1 MHELSYSDFKYNKD
15 LYYIIIVSTQGGG
28 KSYYFVSTPI
38 KILFAECDE
47 YPFNMSYQIKMKNV
61 NVDRFET
68 NKRISCQTDK
78 KKSWMNQLLA
88 KLISKTKQKQPIF

>member
-1 MHELSYSDFKYNKD
+1 MSYSDFKYNKD

-47 YPFNMSYQIKMKNV
+47 YPFNMSYQIKMKMLMLIGLKQ
-61 NVDRFET
+61 T
-68 NKRISCQTDK
+68 NESLVKPIK
-78 KKSWMNQLLA
+78 KNHGWINYLQNW
-88 KLISKTKQKQPIF
+88 